1 MVWHRRIYFLLFFT
15 LYTGL
20 AQAQYF
26 RFSSEP
32 DQFVEDVVSNISGIG
47 TEPAEK
53 VSYDFR
59 NVWTSQLTDDQKASI
74 IELCRKMEDRRF
86 GTRPYHEYFFSLIT
100 YALTQENT
108 STDQMSEILNICHYA
123 VDHFGKD
130 EVSEFFKSLTF
141 FFARGALYHSHY
153 NKLSTTGGSYKV
165 VLLEETLPEP
175 EPGES
180 EEITE
185 EEFISEEEIEDTQEE
200 EYVEEDTGS
209 DDWASD
215 DGWGSDDSWGSD
227 DGWGSDDSWGND
239 DSFSSEDSF
248 GSEDAAEESF
258 EEEKKPLVLERQ
270 TFSLEK
276 VDHVAEMQNNDV
288 DPILAG
294 PALELTGI
302 DFKISTPYDTL
313 SITNASGTFLI
324 KDQVFVGKSGE
335 VDWPDD
341 LRGTDGAVV
350 SLEGYSFNVRL
361 PRIKT
366 SRAKLKY
373 PALFSG
379 EAPGA
384 FSFKSGKRLEHE
396 EKLFPQFIS
405 HYSDLELNLPDD
417 HLKYKGGF
425 AMKGARKFG
434 TSVSKNPSVVEGTGK
449 GRSFKVEA
457 EEYIFKDSL
466 ILSNKAAF
474 VLHHGEDSIYHHVV
488 RFDYDQA
495 ISKLTLLKDR
505 GAYKNTYYY
514 SSFFKLEF
522 KADLLQWMLES
533 DSVSIS
539 ILNAKN
545 RVPALFESEE
555 YFNPL
560 RYKKMTGMYEFHP
573 LRAVVEFARLVQ
585 SSEYNLLEMQEH
597 FGLKPELA
605 QSAMIFLK
613 QNNYILFD
621 EENLQI
627 KVLRKAFHYVM
638 AYTRQKDFD
647 NILISSLNP
656 PGANAILNF
665 ETGEMEVQGVS
676 KIVVTPDEDVR
687 ITPDSTRIT
696 LLQDKNMKF
705 SGGVNAGDF
714 SYQGKEFFF
723 NYDEYLI
730 EMPVIDSM
738 RIQVDFH
745 DGEDE
750 EKTSLNNHL
759 TQTSGTLY
767 INHPK
772 NKAGVRN
779 FAQYPFFVSDSEAI
793 VYFDSPGI
801 LDGAYDK
808 SIYFVVPPF
817 EMDSINRDD
826 PDGIAFKGTFITGGI
841 IPPIEEN
848 LVIMPDRS
856 LGFEHIIPAEGY
868 PLYKGEGVLYD
879 SLTLSAD
886 GLRADGRIDYRTTT
900 VNSDDFIF
908 YMDSVSAVGQ
918 EGVIREGKMDLAS
931 YPEAVLAD
939 YKMLWKPLKDS
950 MYIANRNE
958 PFQFYNATAS
968 LDGKANITAGG
979 VYGSGTMLSRGSKS
993 ISDEFHFSQT
1003 EYSGRHAEFE
1013 ILTDNP
1019 EKPAMKGDDIALNFD
1034 LFENIAT
1041 VRPEQEGVAAID
1053 YPYAQMKT
1061 SITEA
1066 TWYLDSDRIAMVKPD
1081 EVDIMSSYF
1090 YTTREELDSLAF
1102 NATNAIYDIN
1112 TYELNVQGIPYIKVA
1127 DAEITPDNNET
1138 TIYENAVLRTFEN
1151 AKLKI
1156 DTLNGY
1162 HHLFDGNITIISS
1175 KKFEGYATYELVNA
1189 AQDTFAIK
1197 FDSFELKGFQ
1207 VGRNEYD
1214 SMTVSGGTVLESQ
1227 KVQPSP
1233 GFFFAGDVTMYAD
1246 RKNLEMEGQVRPN
1259 ITSLGEFDYWINY
1272 NVPEGQDEVI
1282 IDIDTA
1288 TTTTGQPIVAGLLYN
1303 SVTYDVYMAY
1313 VHDKIRAADEYIFK
1327 AGGLFTYTDSLSEFR
1342 IEDPLKT
1349 TNESYSGRS
1358 FIYNDKSRQ
1367 LLFEGSVD
1375 LIKNI
1380 PEFSMEATAIGI
1392 AKPDSNSYFMDAML
1406 ALNMKLHPTV
1416 ITAMTNDITD
1426 VVAQIGPDVAHSNS
1440 IEVMY
1445 KLADMIGD
1453 PATKNYENNSMN
1465 EYMALVESSPK
1476 LTKTLFISNVNLSWS
1491 HRHRAFYNTS
1501 KLGLSHILQ
1510 TDINALSDGFLE
1522 IKKSDDGDDIVHLFL
1537 QIAPSTWYFFSYE
1550 HGRLMMFSSNT
1561 DFNNFVSENSTVSS
1575 AGLGEYTTVVGDEF
1589 EVLKFV
1595 NDFRNR
1601 YYGINEAYSLE
1612 YPEETHLE
1620 EDSYE
1625 TIEEGTDPLQEEP
1638 VEEDYN
1644 TFEELDEDEDDGF

>member
-15 LYTGL
+15 LSAGL

-26 RFSSEP
+26 RFSPEP
-32 DQFVEDVVSNISGIG
+32 DQFVEDVVRNIEAIG
-47 TEPAEK
+47 TEPAKK
-53 VSYDFR
+53 VAYDFR
-59 NVWTSQLTDDQKASI
+59 NAWTSSINDDQKASI

-86 GTRPYHEYFFSLIT
+86 ATRPYHEYFFSLIT
-100 YALTQENT
+100 YALTQENANPAEL
-108 STDQMSEILNICHYA
+108 SEILDICHYA
-123 VDHFGKD
+123 VDQYERK
-130 EVSEFFKSLTF
+130 EVAEFFKSLTF

-153 NKLSTTGGSYKV
+153 NKLSTSGGSYKV
-165 VLLEETLPEP
+165 VLLEENLPEQEATEAP
-175 EPGES
+175 VE
-180 EEITE
+180 E
-185 EEFISEEEIEDTQEE
+185 EEFISEEEIVQEE
-200 EYVEEDTGS
+200 P
-209 DDWASD
+209 ASENWGAD
-215 DGWGSDDSWGSD
+215 DGWGSDDGWGADDGDDGWGSN
-227 DGWGSDDSWGND
+227 DGWGSDDSFGGG
-239 DSFSSEDSF
+239 DSF
-248 GSEDAAEESF
+248 GSEEVVETPT
-258 EEEKKPLVLERQ
+258 EEKKPLVLERQ
-270 TFSLEK
+270 VYSLEK
-276 VDHVAEMQNNDV
+276 IDHVAEMQANDK

-294 PALELTGI
+294 PALQLTGI
-302 DFKISTPYDTL
+302 EFKIATPYDTL
-313 SITNASGTFLI
+313 TVTNASGTFLL
-324 KDQVFVGKSGE
+324 KDQTFVGTSGE
-335 VDWPDD
+335 VDWPND

-350 SLEGYSFNVRL
+350 ILEGYTFNVKFPRL
-361 PRIKT
+361 KT

-373 PALFSG
+373 PELFNG

-384 FSFKSGKRLEHE
+384 FYFKSGKRLVHE
-396 EKLFPQFIS
+396 EKLYPQFIS
-405 HYSDLELNLPDD
+405 HYSDLELSLSDD

-425 AMKGARKFG
+425 AMKGAKKFG
-434 TSVSKNPSVVEGTGK
+434 ASVSKNPSTIEGLGK
-449 GRSFKVEA
+449 GRSFTAKA
-457 EEYIFKDSL
+457 EEYAFEDSL
-466 ILSNKAAF
+466 ILSNEASF
-474 VLHHGEDSIYHHVV
+474 VLYHGSDSIYHHAV

-505 GAYKNTYYY
+505 GEYKNTYFF

-522 KADLLQWMLES
+522 KADMIEWQLES
-533 DSVSIS
+533 DSIDIS

-545 RVPALFESEE
+545 IVPALFESEE

-560 RYKKMTGMYEFHP
+560 RYKKMTGLYEFHP
-573 LRAVVEFARLVQ
+573 VRAVVEFARLVQ

-597 FGLKPELA
+597 FGIKPELA
-605 QSAMIFLK
+605 ASAMHFLK

-638 AYTRQKDFD
+638 AYTKQKDFD

-656 PGANAILNF
+656 KGSNASLNF
-665 ETGEMEVQGVS
+665 ETGEMEVRGVS
-676 KIVVTPDEDVR
+676 RIVVTPDEDVR
-687 ITPDSTRIT
+687 ITPDSSRIT
-696 LLQDKNMKF
+696 LLKDKDIKF

-714 SYQGKEFFF
+714 SYQGKDFFF

-730 EMPVIDSM
+730 QMPVIDSM

-745 DGEDE
+745 DGDE
-750 EKTSLNNHL
+750 SHKTSLSNHL

-772 NKAGVRN
+772 NKAGVREY
-779 FAQYPFFVSDSEAI
+779 AQYPFFVSDSEAI
-793 VYFDSPGI
+793 VYFDSPDI

-826 PDGIAFKGTFITGGI
+826 PEGIAFKGTFFSGGI
-841 IPPIEEN
+841 IPPIAEN
-848 LVIMPDRS
+848 LIIMPDRS
-856 LGFEHIIPAEGY
+856 LGFEHIIPTEGY
-868 PLYKGEGVLYD
+868 PLYKGEGILYD
-879 SLTLSAD
+879 SLSLNAD

-918 EGVIREGKMDLAS
+918 EGIIREGKMDEAS

-968 LDGKANITAGG
+968 LDGKANITAAG
-979 VYGSGTMLSRGSKS
+979 VYGSGTMLSRGSRS
-993 ISDEFHFSQT
+993 ISDEFHFSQY
-1003 EYSGRHAEFE
+1003 EYSSRHAEFE

-1019 EKPAMKGDDIALNFD
+1019 DKPAMKGDDIALNFNLLD
-1034 LFENIAT
+1034 NIAT
-1041 VRPEQEGVAAID
+1041 VRPEQEGVAAIGF
-1053 YPYAQMKT
+1053 PYAQMKT

-1066 TWYLDSDRIAMVKPD
+1066 TWYLDSDRIAMVKPE

-1102 NATNAIYDIN
+1102 NATNAFYDIN
-1112 TYELNVQGIPYIKVA
+1112 TFELNIQGIPYIKVA
-1127 DAEITPDNNET
+1127 DAEIIPDQNET
-1138 TIYENAVLRTFEN
+1138 TIYENAVLRPFEN

-1162 HHLFDGNITIISS
+1162 HNLFDGHITVISS

-1207 VGRNEYD
+1207 VGRNKYD

-1227 KVQPSP
+1227 KLQPSP

-1246 RKNLEMEGQVRPN
+1246 RKNLEMEGQVKPH
-1259 ITSLGEFDYWINY
+1259 IKSLGEFDYWINY
-1272 NVPEGQDEVI
+1272 NVPEGQDQVI
-1282 IDIDTA
+1282 IDVDTA
-1288 TTTTGQPIVAGLLYN
+1288 TTITGQPIVAGLLYN
-1303 SVTYDVYMAY
+1303 SVSYELYMSY
-1313 VHDKIRAADEYIFK
+1313 VHDKIRDADEYVFK
-1327 AGGLFTYTDSLSEFR
+1327 AGGLLSYVDSLKEFR
-1342 IEDPLKT
+1342 IEDPTKT
-1349 TNESYSGRS
+1349 SNESYAGRS
-1358 FIYNDKSRQ
+1358 FIYNDSTRQ
-1367 LLFEGSVD
+1367 LLFEGPASF
-1375 LIKNI
+1375 IKNV
-1380 PEFSMEATAIGI
+1380 PEFSMEATVLGY
-1392 AKPDSNSYFMDAML
+1392 AKPDSNTYFMDAML
-1406 ALNMKLHPTV
+1406 ALDMKLHPTV
-1416 ITAMTNDITD
+1416 ITSMTANITD
-1426 VVAQIGPDVAHSNS
+1426 IVAQIGPDVAHSNS

-1453 PATKNYENNSMN
+1453 AATKNYENNFMN
-1465 EYMALVESSPK
+1465 EYMALAESSPSV
-1476 LTKTLFISNVNLSWS
+1476 TKTLFISNVDLAWS

-1550 HGRLMMFSSNT
+1550 HSRLMMYSSNN
-1561 DFNNFVSENSTVSS
+1561 DFNNFVTENSKIAST
-1575 AGLGEYTTVVGDEF
+1575 GLGEYTTVLGDEF

-1601 YYGINEAYSLE
+1601 YYGINEAYNLE

-1620 EDSYE
+1620 EDVYQ
-1625 TIEEGTDPLQEEP
+1625 TIDEGTDAPQEAP